1 MASSLP
7 SVSSDRLAVAGSS
20 TISSL
25 SSYKTGTTTGSIS
38 SSARPLT
45 PAQAQMVLKAAKHWR
60 RNHEERI
67 NLKISDM
74 RNEKRNRN
82 TKAENEVDELVARK
96 VPFDLLTKEWLTN
109 NNVSIGERTYILEK
123 LIPTLVLGVE
133 KLLTVAERK
142 GLINTETQSKDFN
155 PINYLA
161 QFLMRN
167 NPRYS
172 NFAEASP
179 YARGIRKLLDDLKRE
194 AFAQDEN
201 KLAKMKME
209 ARERK
214 MERER
219 RERLNLMSVKG
230 RPEALQE
237 LFLQWVEDKNGAIFL
252 HLVS

>member
-1 MASSLP
+1 MASSIP

-25 SSYKTGTTTGSIS
+25 SSYKTGTTGSIS
-38 SSARPLT
+38 SRPLT

-74 RNEKRNRN
+74 RDAKRSRD

-109 NNVSIGERTYILEK
+109 NKVSIGERTYILEK

-133 KLLTVAERK
+133 KLLTVAEHK

-194 AFAQDEN
+194 AFAQEEN

-214 MERER
+214 KERDR

-230 RPEALQE
+230 RPEALEE
-237 LFLQWVEDKNGAIFL
+237 LFLQWVEDKNGVIFL